1 MKKPQNIESLP
12 LWESLM
18 SFVKDIYTLTEY
30 FPESEKAGMSRK
42 LRDKATDI
50 PLALAA
56 ALNGGSP
63 SEVSEALTAL
73 AQTETL
79 LIISKNLNLVTED
92 AADDFQIVTS
102 QLKAHLSSLNNRLQK
117 Q

>member
-1 MKKPQNIESLP
+1 
-12 LWESLM
+12 
-18 SFVKDIYTLTEY
+18 
-30 FPESEKAGMSRK
+30 
-42 LRDKATDI
+42 
-50 PLALAA
+50 
-56 ALNGGSP
+56 
-63 SEVSEALTAL
+63 
-73 AQTETL
+73 L